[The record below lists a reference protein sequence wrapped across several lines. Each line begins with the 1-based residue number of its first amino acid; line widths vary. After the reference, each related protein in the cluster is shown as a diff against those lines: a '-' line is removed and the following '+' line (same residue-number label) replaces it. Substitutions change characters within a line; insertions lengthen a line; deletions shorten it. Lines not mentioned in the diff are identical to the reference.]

1 MRQEKKDLEG
11 APSSVSRYKNMMIAI
26 PTNKQ
31 QKDSIQSAG
40 AKKSNRGAAVSI
52 SVNTTRTGDNN
63 EQSYSVGVSP
73 TVRRGNG
80 REGKE
85 TLPART
91 FDESREDEI
100 IELIEQHQRRR
111 LEIDPMRELEEA
123 LMDRTTAS
131 LNRRNKMNSIK
142 ASGASGT

>member
-1 MRQEKKDLEG
+1 
-11 APSSVSRYKNMMIAI
+11 MMIAI

-31 QKDSIQSAG
+31 QKDSVQSAG
-40 AKKSNRGAAVSI
+40 AKRSNRGAAVSI

-100 IELIEQHQRRR
+100 IELIEQH
-111 LEIDPMRELEEA
+111 
-123 LMDRTTAS
+123 
-131 LNRRNKMNSIK
+131 
-142 ASGASGT
+142 

>member
-1 MRQEKKDLEG
+1 
-11 APSSVSRYKNMMIAI
+11 MMIAI

-31 QKDSIQSAG
+31 QKDSVQSG
-40 AKKSNRGAAVSI
+40 SAKKANRGAPVSI

-63 EQSYSVGVSP
+63 EQSYSVGISPSP

-100 IELIEQHQRRR
+100 IELIERH
-111 LEIDPMRELEEA
+111 
-123 LMDRTTAS
+123 
-131 LNRRNKMNSIK
+131 
-142 ASGASGT
+142 

>member
-1 MRQEKKDLEG
+1 MG
-11 APSSVSRYKNMMIAI
+11 I
-26 PTNKQ
+26 
-31 QKDSIQSAG
+31 
-40 AKKSNRGAAVSI
+40 
-52 SVNTTRTGDNN
+52 
-63 EQSYSVGVSP
+63 SP

-131 LNRRNKMNSIK
+131 LNRRNKMNPIK

>member
-1 MRQEKKDLEG
+1 M
-11 APSSVSRYKNMMIAI
+11 SRYKNMMISI
-26 PTNKQ
+26 STSKQ

-40 AKKSNRGAAVSI
+40 AKKANRGAPVSI
-52 SVNTTRTGDNN
+52 SVNTARTGDNN
-63 EQSYSVGVSP
+63 EQSYSMGISP

-142 ASGASGT
+142 ASGAPGT

>member
-1 MRQEKKDLEG
+1 MG
-11 APSSVSRYKNMMIAI
+11 I
-26 PTNKQ
+26 
-31 QKDSIQSAG
+31 
-40 AKKSNRGAAVSI
+40 
-52 SVNTTRTGDNN
+52 
-63 EQSYSVGVSP
+63 SP

-142 ASGASGT
+142 ASGAPGT